1 MRFRLLRAFGLP
13 ALVCAGVLW
22 VSPMASAASAVGAT
36 VKAVAKTPAVPVKAP
51 LTGSGGAVGVR
62 PTSIM
67 GAAWKSDN
75 SPIPA
80 AKIRL
85 RNVITARIEGTTIAN
100 DLGQFSFNEID
111 GGSYVIEL
119 VSDGGKILA
128 VGHTFSVAPG
138 ETVATFVRLAAKA
151 PWFNGFF
158 GNSASAVASVAA
170 ATGVTAV
177 APEQMACASP
187 PCSQ

>member
-1 MRFRLLRAFGLP
+1 MRFRLRAFGLP
-13 ALVCAGVLW
+13 ALVCAGVLS
-22 VSPMASAASAVGAT
+22 VTPVASAASAAGAT
-36 VKAVAKTPAVPVKAP
+36 VKAAATVKAP
-51 LTGSGGAVGVR
+51 PPGAVGVR

-67 GAAWKSDN
+67 GAAWRSDN

-85 RNVITARIEGTTIAN
+85 RNVITARIEGTAIAN

-128 VGHTFSVAPG
+128 DRSHVHRRARGDGRH
-138 ETVATFVRLAAKA
+138 VR
-151 PWFNGFF
+151 
-158 GNSASAVASVAA
+158 AA
-170 ATGVTAV
+170 A
-177 APEQMACASP
+177 P
-187 PCSQ
+187 

>member
-1 MRFRLLRAFGLP
+1 MRFRLSRAFGLA
-13 ALVCAGVLW
+13 ALVCAGVLS
-22 VSPMASAASAVGAT
+22 VTPVASAASAAGAKGAA
-36 VKAVAKTPAVPVKAP
+36 KAVAKAPAVPVK
-51 LTGSGGAVGVR
+51 GGAVGVR

-158 GNSASAVASVAA
+158 GNSASALASVAA
-170 ATGVTAV
+170 STGVTAV
-177 APEQMACASP
+177 APEQMPCASP